1 MSIIPFDIFDRFFF
15 SVFSFSMQILTNL
28 PNFGRRPSRSLFKNL
43 FIVII
48 KKRWKLTSQSWF
60 YYRHSDMI
68 LISCEHEK
76 DMDDIVRRLIQTK
89 GDLNFLTKYLS
100 FWSLARKFNRSWT
113 PHTAGGGMTSYLNL
127 TIPVILINNDDKRNL
142 IWTSMCK
149 GKLKKIRRN
158 FPLPLF

>member
-1 MSIIPFDIFDRFFF
+1 
-15 SVFSFSMQILTNL
+15 
-28 PNFGRRPSRSLFKNL
+28 
-43 FIVII
+43 
-48 KKRWKLTSQSWF
+48 
-60 YYRHSDMI
+60 MI

-100 FWSLARKFNRSWT
+100 FWSLTRKFNRSWT

-142 IWTSMCK
+142 IWT
-149 GKLKKIRRN
+149 
-158 FPLPLF
+158 

>member
-15 SVFSFSMQILTNL
+15 FCIFVFDANFDQSSEFWSATIPVSVQ
-28 PNFGRRPSRSLFKNL
+28 NL

-68 LISCEHEK
+68 LISCEHAK

-100 FWSLARKFNRSWT
+100 FWSLTRKFNRSWT

-142 IWTSMCK
+142 IWT
-149 GKLKKIRRN
+149 
-158 FPLPLF
+158 

>member
-1 MSIIPFDIFDRFFF
+1 
-15 SVFSFSMQILTNL
+15 
-28 PNFGRRPSRSLFKNL
+28 
-43 FIVII
+43 
-48 KKRWKLTSQSWF
+48 
-60 YYRHSDMI
+60 MI

-113 PHTAGGGMTSYLNL
+113 PHTAGGGMTSQYLNL

-142 IWTSMCK
+142 IWT
-149 GKLKKIRRN
+149 
-158 FPLPLF
+158 